1 MRGWKQK
8 YLLSNDPNWSSLQNT
23 KLWTVA
29 FVNNKVTFDRR
40 SKCETLFHGTSV
52 KLLKHFW
59 FRSEMSCAIFSRP
72 FCVVI
77 AEPSS
82 ILLSVK
88 KNNFRVIATSLRLF
102 LEWKQIEM
110 KHNKSST
117 LKFNI
122 FKCRSFEKHF
132 KVENCYETRHPWRR
146 LICSLQLPFG
156 AQLLVINCTHH
167 YNFVELQKQFPP
179 EFISRMCSEE
189 NWMLEINFYL
199 SLDEKLLS
207 EDGRKKSNFCR
218 VIGKGMW
225 TFL

>member
-1 MRGWKQK
+1 MRNPFSRNFCKT
-8 YLLSNDPNWSSLQNT
+8 S
-23 KLWTVA
+23 
-29 FVNNKVTFDRR
+29 
-40 SKCETLFHGTSV
+40 ETLLVSFGNELRNFLKT
-52 KLLKHFW
+52 LL
-59 FRSEMSCAIFSRP
+59 C
-72 FCVVI
+72 CDCG
-77 AEPSS
+77 AE
-82 ILLSVK
+82 LNFTVCK

-102 LEWKQIEM
+102 LKWKQIEM

-122 FKCRSFEKHF
+122 FKCRSFKKRF
-132 KVENCYETRHPWRR
+132 KVGNCYVTRHPWRR

-199 SLDEKLLS
+199 SLDAKTVVGRRSEEK
-207 EDGRKKSNFCR
+207 
-218 VIGKGMW
+218 
-225 TFL
+225 